1 MAVISDIFYIYSGS
15 KLDYGK
21 QQMDE
26 NGINFVSRNSNNN
39 GVVCKVELQDD
50 MKIYKRGDIT
60 VPLGGSYLLSAFVQD
75 EDFVTAQNVAVLRPK
90 KSMNKIEKWFY
101 CYVLR
106 ENRFKFSAFGREV
119 NKYLKDIKVPET
131 IPEWIYSMNTKN
143 LETKNIKFDINLE
156 VDKWKY
162 FNLDKLFNIRAG
174 KYYYSYEY
182 DLGNTPYISA
192 TNKNNGIGNRINLEP
207 DFIGNCITTEKIACT
222 AFYQKENFCATSDVN
237 ILEPRNEFTDAI
249 GVFIATIINFN
260 ENFRWNYGRQCR
272 VGDSKKI
279 KIKLP
284 ICRDKEGKPVIDQKR
299 VSHEQGFIPDFEF
312 MDRYVRSLPFGD
324 NLGGTLTIP

>member
-1 MAVISDIFYIYSGS
+1 MIKISKIFEVFTGS
-15 KLDYGK
+15 KLDFGK
-21 QQMDE
+21 QELNE

-39 GVVCKVELQDD
+39 GVVGRVTLDED
-50 MKIYKRGDIT
+50 MKTYKKGDIT

-90 KSMNKIEKWFY
+90 RPMLDIEKWFY

-119 NKYLKDIKVPET
+119 NKYIKDILLPEK
-131 IPEWIYSMNTKN
+131 IPSWVYDTEIQILKTNNDKN
-143 LETKNIKFDINLE
+143 RLDLNVRTWEYFDLNKLFDIC
-156 VDKWKY
+156 
-162 FNLDKLFNIRAG
+162 AG

-182 DLGNTPYISA
+182 DNGETPYISA
-192 TNKNNGIGNRINLEP
+192 TNKNNGIGSRINLDY
-207 DFIGNCITTEKIACT
+207 DFKGNCITTEKISCT

-237 ILEPRNEFTDAI
+237 ILKSKKEFSKEI
-249 GVFIATIINFN
+249 GLFIATIINFN

-284 ICRDKEGKPVIDQKR
+284 ICLDEKEEAIIDEKKEFH
-299 VSHEQGFIPDFEF
+299 SNGFIPDFDF
-312 MDRYVRSLPFGD
+312 MKNYISSLPNGD
-324 NLGGTLTIP
+324 LL

>member
-1 MAVISDIFYIYSGS
+1 MTIISDLFHVYSGS
-15 KLDYGK
+15 KLDFGK
-21 QQMDE
+21 QELDDE
-26 NGINFVSRNSNNN
+26 GVNFVSRNSNNN
-39 GVVCKVELQDD
+39 GVVGKVKLQDR
-50 MKIYKRGDIT
+50 MKLYKKGDIT

-90 KSMNKIEKWFY
+90 KEMKEIEKWFY

-119 NKYLKDIKVPET
+119 NKYLKDIEIPNVIPDWVYLADKET
-131 IPEWIYSMNTKN
+131 VKTKN
-143 LETKNIKFDINLE
+143 KVSEL
-156 VDKWKY
+156 
-162 FNLDKLFNIRAG
+162 NLDVDGWEYFTINKLFNVRAG

-182 DLGNTPYISA
+182 DTGDIAYISA

-207 DFIGNCITTEKIACT
+207 DFKGNCITTEKISCT

-237 ILEPRNEFTDAI
+237 ILKSKNSMSEAVGI
-249 GVFIATIINFN
+249 FIATIINFN

-272 VGDSKKI
+272 VGDTKKI

-284 ICRDKEGKPVIDQKR
+284 ICRDNKGNPIIDIKKKYHSEG
-299 VSHEQGFIPDFEF
+299 FMPDYKF
-312 MDRYVRSLPFGD
+312 MDNYIKMLPFGD
-324 NLGGTLTIP
+324 NLQS